1 MKKIVFITLSA
12 LFIIIGATAQEL
24 QVEGDLEVV
33 GTIDAN
39 NHRVKNVA
47 EPVEDTDAVN
57 SEFLRTSMRDDG
69 PWEYKLIIVRINSLS
84 TTQYRIEYKLHL
96 ESGGWNTDFP
106 TFLNTLAGEGWI
118 LEKIT
123 TITPTNYTVD
133 LALYT
138 LKRRL

>member
-69 PWEYKLIIVRINSLS
+69 PWEYKIIASTMSNYILRYSEIDGQSQQDGFRNYINV
-84 TTQYRIEYKLHL
+84 
-96 ESGGWNTDFP
+96 
-106 TFLNTLAGEGWI
+106 LAADGWI
-118 LEKIT
+118 LDNIFGSSN
-123 TITPTNYTVD
+123 TNIDYFIF
-133 LALYT
+133 
-138 LKRRL
+138 KRRIEE

>member
-24 QVEGDLEVV
+24 QVEGDLDVV

-57 SEFLRTSMRDDG
+57 TIAVRNTVREAIVDDG
-69 PWEYKLIIVRINSLS
+69 PWEYKIIASTMSNYILRYSEIDGQSQQDGFRNYINV
-84 TTQYRIEYKLHL
+84 
-96 ESGGWNTDFP
+96 
-106 TFLNTLAGEGWI
+106 LAADGWI
-118 LEKIT
+118 LDNIFGSSN
-123 TITPTNYTVD
+123 TNIDYFIF
-133 LALYT
+133 
-138 LKRRL
+138 KRRIEE